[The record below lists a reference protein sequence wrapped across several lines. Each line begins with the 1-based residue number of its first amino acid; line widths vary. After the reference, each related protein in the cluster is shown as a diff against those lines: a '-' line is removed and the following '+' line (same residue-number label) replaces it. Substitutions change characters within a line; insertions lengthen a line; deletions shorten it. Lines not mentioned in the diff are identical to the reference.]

1 MKKKLIVLLI
11 VLAVGLFFVSGF
23 FLGGYG
29 KERTRFVTMSK
40 VYSESSYYKKFQKD
54 LKELEKNSNSQL
66 AEIQRDIREY
76 KASGA
81 EASFVK
87 ELDEE
92 LLRKQEELTRQYQQK
107 TKEFDEIIWGEINRS
122 ISEYGKKHEIDFIL
136 GARGDGNIMFGSD
149 RCDITDDVIRFIN
162 KKS

>member
-1 MKKKLIVLLI
+1 MRKNLIILIVLLLI
-11 VLAVGLFFVSGF
+11 GLFSAAGF

-54 LKELEKNSNSQL
+54 LKELEKSSNAQL
-66 AEIQRDIREY
+66 EEIQRDIREY

-87 ELDEE
+87 ELEEE
-92 LLRKQEELTRQYQQK
+92 LLGKQEQLTQQYDQK
-107 TKEFDEIIWGEINRS
+107 TKQFDEIIWGEINRS
-122 ISEYGKKHEIDFIL
+122 ISEYGKKHDIDFIL

-149 RCDITDDVIRFIN
+149 RCDITEDIIRFIN
-162 KKS
+162 KK